1 MARIRAGPARPHGRG
16 EWEFVGAGRDG
27 AYWLRS
33 DGLMV
38 RVAAAER
45 EPNAKRAQAELAPE
59 NVRLAPASRL
69 VFGR

>member
-1 MARIRAGPARPHGRG
+1 
-16 EWEFVGAGRDG
+16 
-27 AYWLRS
+27 
-33 DGLMV
+33 MV